1 MSPLRRHLTYAN
13 VVATLA
19 LFLVLSGGA
28 AYAAAKLDKNSVG
41 TKQLKNGAVTTAKI
55 KNGAVTGAKVAVS
68 SLGTVPSATS
78 ASHADSA
85 TSAGHAESATNATH
99 ADSATNATHADS
111 ATNATHAD
119 SATSATHAD
128 SATQAESASSAA
140 NAAALQGMSAAQV
153 AALATLHCPTGTALA
168 AGFCFETSA
177 RLSATYLAA
186 IEACGVAGRLLP
198 STTELT
204 AYFKVT
210 AGASSGEEWAGQL
223 YYDSGATAYRA
234 EAMSFGPGGSS
245 SSSSADLISAS
256 HRFRCAV
263 PPSN

>member
-1 MSPLRRHLTYAN
+1 LSPLRRHLTYAN

-41 TKQLKNGAVTTAKI
+41 TKQLKNGAVTTAKLKNGAVTTAKL

-85 TSAGHAESATNATH
+85 TSAGHAESATTAGH
-99 ADSATNATHADS
+99 ADNATNAA
-111 ATNATHAD
+111 
-119 SATSATHAD
+119 HAD
-128 SATQAESASSAA
+128 SATQAENASNAA

-153 AALATLHCPTGTALA
+153 AALATVHCPTGTALA

-186 IEACGVAGRLLP
+186 MEACGVAGRLLP

-223 YYDSGATAYRA
+223 YYDPVATAYRA

-245 SSSSADLISAS
+245 SSSSADLISAQ
-256 HRFRCAV
+256 HRFRCVV

>member
-41 TKQLKNGAVTTAKI
+41 TKQLKNGAVTTAKL
-55 KNGAVTGAKVAVS
+55 KNGSVTGAKVAVS

-85 TSAGHAESATNATH
+85 TSAGHAESATSASHADNATNAAH
-99 ADSATNATHADS
+99 ADSASS
-111 ATNATHAD
+111 AA
-119 SATSATHAD
+119 HAD
-128 SATQAESASSAA
+128 SATQAESASNAA

-153 AALATLHCPTGTALA
+153 AALATLRCPTGTALA
-168 AGFCFETSA
+168 AGLCFEASA
-177 RLSATYLAA
+177 RSSATYLAA

-204 AYFKVT
+204 TYFRVS
-210 AGASSGEEWAGQL
+210 GVASSGEEWAGQL
-223 YYDSGATAYRA
+223 YYEGASNRA
-234 EAMSFGPGGSS
+234 EALAFGPGGSS
-245 SSSSADLISAS
+245 SSSSADLISAL
-256 HRFRCAV
+256 HGFRCVV